1 MERCVT
7 EVQEPIQSRKG
18 PPSPFAA
25 EEGYRN
31 TPPHQPHASLLPLS
45 HCPLPPPLLI
55 AQSSTFKM
63 LQDEQYDFLKN
74 MPAKARESLRKQV
87 IEMVLATDMKQHFS
101 QASLF
106 K

>member
-1 MERCVT
+1 
-7 EVQEPIQSRKG
+7 
-18 PPSPFAA
+18 
-25 EEGYRN
+25 
-31 TPPHQPHASLLPLS
+31 
-45 HCPLPPPLLI
+45 
-55 AQSSTFKM
+55 M